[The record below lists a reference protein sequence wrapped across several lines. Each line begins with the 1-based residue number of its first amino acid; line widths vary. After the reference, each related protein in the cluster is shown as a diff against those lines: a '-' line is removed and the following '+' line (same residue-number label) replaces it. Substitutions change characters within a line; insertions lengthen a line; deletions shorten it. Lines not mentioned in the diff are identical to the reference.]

1 MTKKNFSLDLE
12 TLGTKPGSVIFSV
25 GCVAFDETGV
35 TSEYYSLISIP
46 DSRRLR
52 FKINLQTEAWWE
64 SQDLEVRRELDRAWT
79 DNTSVR
85 DVLDTFGEWVIET
98 AGDVDNVVM
107 WGNGADFDN
116 VLLAAYYNV
125 FGMDPP
131 WRYTNSRCL
140 RTLKNVFPGF
150 EPPMIGTLHNALDDA
165 KHQALWITN
174 ILKMYQPKLL
184 EAAS

>member
-1 MTKKNFSLDLE
+1 MRKKNFSLDLE

-35 TSEYYSLISIP
+35 TSEYYSLIGIHN
-46 DSRRLR
+46 SRNAGFRV
-52 FKINLQTEAWWE
+52 NPQTEAWWD
-64 SQDLEVRRELDRAWT
+64 SQPEEAQKELNLAWGSART
-79 DNTSVR
+79 VD

-98 AGDVDNVVM
+98 AGDRDNVVM

-116 VLLAAYYNV
+116 VLLASYYQM

-131 WRYTNSRCL
+131 WLYTNGRCL

-184 EAAS
+184 KAAS